1 MQRTDDIGWLSIGL
15 SERGRFTIL
24 DHGRLDHVVSELG
37 DPANQYPALCVY
49 IGAKAKDACL
59 RQLYQYNNIKR
70 HVSAAEVKLR
80 YDMGSLETSRPV
92 LFADGGLEYKS
103 STSSSM
109 IGCVKTERS
118 ISWDSP
124 FIFII
129 TGGDS
134 AADYNSDRSPLER
147 GEEYMEQVEQF
158 HCKLDKN
165 SPETLSECFSAIHFM
180 RLERSH
186 LSECARYERLR
197 VLITGQLDDMYT
209 VRKDHGAIFNATHL
223 VALFRLALQH
233 TAEDICRSFDFVK
246 ATREQNEVPVS
257 SSMAIAHYLDIGT
270 KAGVYYEELAPSIS
284 SALVMDHYVPG
295 MLALEPRAVFQALY
309 RSVVF
314 DALQITPVN
323 QPYRTI
329 DELAGMVERNMVE
342 QFHKLESTGQS
353 SLEFRREHLRESS
366 GRLCRIRSNK
376 ICLVCLLRVA
386 QHRLDC
392 GHAVCDLC
400 AQLFGSP
407 AAGLEYSFTITA
419 CLCCLYQRPL
429 VIDVLPP
436 TMNPT
441 ILAIDGGG
449 VRGVIP
455 LEFLNLI
462 QENLGLCPLQDL
474 IDLAIGTS
482 SGA

>member
-124 FIFII
+124 CAGTVLRNIWARLIFLFADVICLFAS
-129 TGGDS
+129 DS
-134 AADYNSDRSPLER
+134 ADLADVADFLLECLRLQSSSSLPVAIRPRIIIVTEAPLER
-147 GEEYMEQVEQF
+147 EEEYMEQVEQF

-197 VLITGQLDDMYT
+197 VLIAGQLDDMYT

-342 QFHKLESTGQS
+342 QFHKLESTGSAGYDQTKYVS
-353 SLEFRREHLRESS
+353 SAFS
-366 GRLCRIRSNK
+366 GLHSI
-376 ICLVCLLRVA
+376 A
-386 QHRLDC
+386 
-392 GHAVCDLC
+392 
-400 AQLFGSP
+400 
-407 AAGLEYSFTITA
+407 
-419 CLCCLYQRPL
+419 
-429 VIDVLPP
+429 
-436 TMNPT
+436 
-441 ILAIDGGG
+441 
-449 VRGVIP
+449 
-455 LEFLNLI
+455 
-462 QENLGLCPLQDL
+462 
-474 IDLAIGTS
+474 
-482 SGA
+482 